1 MIFSFITN
9 FINAIRSTLVVVPN
23 TCFWAVTTCLITFT
37 PWSRR
42 GIEFCGN
49 WWGWINLKLN
59 GVKVIYQGLE
69 NIDPHQTYMVI
80 GNHKSFLDIYTIF
93 SCRALHCLFVAK
105 RELIKIPFFGLALQ
119 RSGSIIINRSN
130 RKEAISRLQAQGK
143 VLRSRE
149 TSIVLFAEGTR
160 IPASIRLGK
169 FKKGG
174 FMLAS
179 QLGLPILPLTI
190 SNSGNLQP
198 KGKIAIKPGTITLT
212 FSPAIP
218 SPSYNEK
225 VDLTEIMEQTRKAID
240 SHL

>member
-1 MIFSFITN
+1 MFSFIAN
-9 FINAIRSTLVVVPN
+9 LINAIRSALVVVPN
-23 TCFWAVTTCLITFT
+23 TCFWAISTCLITFT

-42 GIEFCGN
+42 GVEFCGN

-69 NIDPHQTYMVI
+69 NIDPQQTYMVI
-80 GNHKSFLDIYTIF
+80 GNHKSFLDIYAIF

-105 RELIKIPFFGLALQ
+105 RELTKIPFFGLALQ
-119 RSGSIIINRSN
+119 RSGSIIIDRGD
-130 RKEAISRLQAQGK
+130 REQAISRLKAQGK
-143 VLRSRE
+143 ILRGRE

-179 QLGLPILPLTI
+179 QLDLPILPLTI
-190 SNSGNLQP
+190 TNSGNLQP

-218 SPSYNEK
+218 SPTYSEK
-225 VDLTEIMEQTRKAID
+225 VDLEEVMELTRKAID